1 MEQTLVLNGVS
12 KSFAMTG
19 WRIGYTAG
27 PKHVIGAM
35 NKIQSQST
43 SNPSS
48 VSQKAALAAV
58 SGPQDFPK
66 LMKEA
71 FVPRLDYILKNLTE
85 IPGITCVKP
94 SGAFYVFPNISAY
107 LGKSYKGKQI
117 TGSLELAD
125 YLLDEALI
133 AAVPG
138 VAFGADRFIRFSFAT
153 SMSVIEEGMNRFKT
167 ALGNLT

>member
-1 MEQTLVLNGVS
+1 
-12 KSFAMTG
+12 MTG

-48 VSQKAALAAV
+48 VAQKAALAALV
-58 SGPQDFPK
+58 GPQDFPGV
-66 LMKEA
+66 MKQA
-71 FVPRLDYILKNLTE
+71 FLPRLEYILKVLAE
-85 IPGITCVKP
+85 IPGVTCVRP

-107 LGKSYKGKQI
+107 FGKSFKGKKI
-117 TGSLELAD
+117 TGSLDLAD
-125 YLLDEALI
+125 YLLEEALV

-138 VAFGADRFIRFSFAT
+138 IAFGADRFIRFSFAT
-153 SMSVIEEGMNRFKT
+153 SMDVIEEGMKRFKE
-167 ALGNLT
+167 ALGNLS